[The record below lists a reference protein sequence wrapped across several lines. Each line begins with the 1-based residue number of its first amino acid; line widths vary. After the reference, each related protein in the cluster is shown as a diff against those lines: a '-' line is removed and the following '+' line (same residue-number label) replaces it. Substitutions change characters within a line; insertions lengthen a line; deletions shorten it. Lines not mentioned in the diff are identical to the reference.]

1 MTSTPDDPFKELD
14 DPAKAKDFIQSV
26 TGGTPEI
33 ARMRVKS
40 ELYLAHKTKA
50 AGETLATALKSLAD
64 ALERGARAS
73 EQYARRLVWA
83 TWALVLATLGLV
95 LVTALQVWRG
105 N

>member
-1 MTSTPDDPFKELD
+1 MT
-14 DPAKAKDFIQSV
+14 
-26 TGGTPEI
+26 
-33 ARMRVKS
+33 
-40 ELYLAHKTKA
+40 A
-50 AGETLATALKSLAD
+50 AIHTHHPP
-64 ALERGARAS
+64 ARAS